1 MSVRRLSVT
10 QVLHLIEGAE
20 MVAAATGLSISEV
33 VNLVLSEPPEDARDE
48 EGQEE
53 AALRAGGK

>member
-1 MSVRRLSVT
+1 MSRRLSVT
-10 QVLHLIEGAE
+10 QVLRLIEGAE
-20 MVAAATGLSISEV
+20 MVSLATGLSISEV

-53 AALRAGGK
+53 AGLRAGGK